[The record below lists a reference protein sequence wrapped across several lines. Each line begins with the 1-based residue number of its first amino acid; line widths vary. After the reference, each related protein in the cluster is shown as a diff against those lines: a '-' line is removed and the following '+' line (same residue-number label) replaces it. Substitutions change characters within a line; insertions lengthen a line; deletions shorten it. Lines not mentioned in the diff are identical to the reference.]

1 MAALD
6 AAVRAALA
14 GVEEPELRRPVTEL
28 GMVESLETKGRKVR
42 VTLALPLPGDE
53 TRAELRQRVI
63 DALVPLGGVD
73 RVDVELRDMDDA
85 ELRTVAGIL
94 KGVAPNPLR
103 VLDASAAAAPR
114 PLEPR
119 PNPFTDTRTRILAV
133 ASGKGGVGKSSV
145 TTNLSIALA
154 QRGKRVAAVDADVW
168 GFSMPRMLGVTHPP
182 GLIDDVIVPPEAF
195 GVRLISMGF
204 FAREDQ
210 AVIWRGPMLHKAL
223 EQFLTDVYW
232 GDTDYLVIDMPPGTG
247 DVSLSIS
254 QFLPRAEVVVVTT
267 PQPAAQRVAQ
277 RAAAMA
283 EKVELDVIGVIE
295 NMSWFR
301 GDDGKRYEIFGSGG
315 GDELARELGV
325 PLLAQIPLV
334 PALREG
340 GDDGRPI
347 VVAHP
352 DDEAAVAFRAIAET
366 LDTSLTPR
374 RIYNPELRLN

>member
-1 MAALD
+1 MAALEAD
-6 AAVRAALA
+6 VRAALS
-14 GVEEPELRRPVTEL
+14 GVEEPELRRSVTEL
-28 GMVESLETKGRKVR
+28 GMVEQVAVDRKRARIV
-42 VTLALPLPGDE
+42 LALPLPGDA
-53 TRAELRQRVI
+53 TRAELRARVLT
-63 DALVPLGGVD
+63 ALAGVPGAN
-73 RVDVELRDMDDA
+73 RVDVELRDMDEA
-85 ELRTVAGIL
+85 ELRRVAAIL
-94 KGVAPNPLR
+94 KGIPANPLQ
-103 VLDASAAAAPR
+103 VVDATQAAAPR
-114 PLEPR
+114 PIEPR
-119 PNPFTDTRTRILAV
+119 PNPFTDTRTRVLAV

-154 QRGKRVAAVDADVW
+154 QRGNRVAAVDADVW
-168 GFSMPRMLGVTHPP
+168 GFSMPRMLGIAHPP

-232 GDTDYLVIDMPPGTG
+232 GDTDYLIVDMPPGTG

-283 EKVELDVIGVIE
+283 EKVDLDVIGVIE

-301 GDDGKRYEIFGSGG
+301 GDDGKRYEIFGTGG
-315 GDELARELGV
+315 GAELAAQLGV
-325 PLLAQIPLV
+325 PLLGQVPLV

-340 GDDGRPI
+340 GDEGRPI
-347 VVAHP
+347 VVARP
-352 DDEAAVAFRAIAET
+352 DDEAAQVFRAIADR
-366 LDTSLTPR
+366 LDTELRPR
-374 RIYNPELRLN
+374 RIYNPELRLG

>member
-1 MAALD
+1 MAALE
-6 AAVRAALA
+6 AAVRDAVS
-14 GVEEPELRRPVTEL
+14 GVEEPELHRSVAEL
-28 GMVESLETKGRKVR
+28 GMVDGVTVKGGNVR
-42 VTLALPLPGDE
+42 VSLALPLPGDAA
-53 TRAELRQRVI
+53 RIELRHRTL
-63 DALVPLGGVD
+63 DALAPVAGVD
-73 RVDVELRDMDDA
+73 RVDVELRDMDEA
-85 ELRTVAGIL
+85 ELQAVAGVL
-94 KGVAPNPLR
+94 KGVKRDPLQ
-103 VLDASAAAAPR
+103 VVDASQAASPRAP
-114 PLEPR
+114 EPR
-119 PNPFTDTRTRILAV
+119 PNPFADTRTRVLAV

-168 GFSMPRMLGVTHPP
+168 GFSMPRMLGIAQPP
-182 GLIDDVIVPPEAF
+182 GLIDDVIVPPQAY

-232 GDTDYLVIDMPPGTG
+232 GETDYLVIDMPPGTG

-254 QFLPRAEVVVVTT
+254 QFLPRAEVLVVTT

-301 GDDGKRYEIFGSGG
+301 GDDGKRYELFGSGG
-315 GDELARELGV
+315 GAELADELGV
-325 PLLAQIPLV
+325 PLLGQVPLV

-340 GDDGRPI
+340 GDEGRPI
-347 VVAHP
+347 VVTDP
-352 DDEAAVAFRAIAET
+352 GGEAARVFCAIAER
-366 LDTSLTPR
+366 LDTELAPR
-374 RIYNPELRLN
+374 RIYNPELRLS